1 MRCGSITPPVAI
13 SAEAPSWQ
21 RHCRRSSATHLG
33 VLSGFRGDFDA
44 ARNALEQAAAGVE
57 DGSLREA
64 TYYGPNDPIG
74 GTYSFLAFIRC
85 VQGDL
90 RGTEAALKKMEERSQ
105 AVGFP
110 RGAFSLCYGRS
121 IEALLRTEAGEHVR
135 SVEIAG
141 ELSALAK
148 QYDFDEWVMVG
159 WSQKSAGRAM
169 VTLAAG
175 ETDPVTLT
183 PHIETMSLVVQT
195 WRAFEVKTFLATYDA
210 VLARLLTAT
219 GALDEAR
226 ECLDVSLKM
235 GQDTWIQF
243 YDAELLRLRAH
254 TLDNVD
260 ERHQH
265 FRDAIQLA
273 RKQGAHI
280 FELRSAADDFELVGE
295 AARAALLDASGRIP
309 ADQAW
314 PDMARARALL
324 G

>member
-1 MRCGSITPPVAI
+1 L
-13 SAEAPSWQ
+13 AETLQANLGDEPT
-21 RHCRRSSATHLG
+21 HKLGAAATMG
-33 VLSGFRGDFDA
+33 VLAGFRGDFDA
-44 ARNALEQAAAGVE
+44 ARNALEQAAAGAE
-57 DGSLREA
+57 DGSLRETT

-85 VQGDL
+85 IQGDL
-90 RGTEAALKKMEERSQ
+90 QGTEAALKKMEERSH

-121 IEALLRTEAGEHVR
+121 IEALLRTETGEHVR
-135 SVEIAG
+135 CAEIAR
-141 ELSALAK
+141 ELTALAR

-159 WSQKSAGRAM
+159 WSQKSAGRAL

-175 ETDPVTLT
+175 ETDPATLA
-183 PHIETMSLVVQT
+183 PHIETMSAVVRT
-195 WRAFEVKTFLATYDA
+195 WRAFEVKTFLAVYDG
-210 VLARLLTAT
+210 VLARLLTAA

-226 ECLDVSLKM
+226 ECLDVALKM

-254 TLDNVD
+254 TLDVTD
-260 ERHQH
+260 ERHRH
-265 FRDAIQLA
+265 FRDAIELA

-295 AARAALLDASGRIP
+295 PARAALLEAVGRVP
-309 ADQAW
+309 ADQGW